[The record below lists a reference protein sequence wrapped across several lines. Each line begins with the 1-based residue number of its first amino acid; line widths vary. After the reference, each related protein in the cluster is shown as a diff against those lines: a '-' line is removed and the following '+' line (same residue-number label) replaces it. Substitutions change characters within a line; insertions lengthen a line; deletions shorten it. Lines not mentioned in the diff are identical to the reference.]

1 MPSLHPCRV
10 AIINGVALGWCLDIW
25 RNDHLKAVRRG
36 EDVSL
41 KCNGVI
47 QQCQLGTMQIRLI
60 LYLMQFFFYDEKGKK
75 NFITVRWEAKI
86 SKHFVLMRVFPETK
100 YLLWFCRL
108 TDGILCFHNAR
119 CYRRGMFLFNFY
131 VIFFQE

>member
-1 MPSLHPCRV
+1 MSVGHNANSADSLFNV
-10 AIINGVALGWCLDIW
+10 V
-25 RNDHLKAVRRG
+25 
-36 EDVSL
+36 
-41 KCNGVI
+41 
-47 QQCQLGTMQIRLI
+47 
-60 LYLMQFFFYDEKGKK
+60 FFFYDEKGKK

-119 CYRRGMFLFNFY
+119 RYRRGMFLFNFY
-131 VIFFQE
+131 VIFYFLGMRMIF